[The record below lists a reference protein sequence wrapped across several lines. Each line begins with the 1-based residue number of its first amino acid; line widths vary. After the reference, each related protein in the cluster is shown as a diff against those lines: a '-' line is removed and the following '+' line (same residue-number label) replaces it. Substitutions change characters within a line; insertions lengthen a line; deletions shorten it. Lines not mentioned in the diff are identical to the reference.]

1 MSAAG
6 AAQLSPRQR
15 AEPSGVAGGAGDAV
29 GASDAAGAAAG
40 GRAAAGQRAG
50 SARAGGGISSG
61 GASSIGGGGG
71 AGGTRPPPELDMPSE
86 AKLWRG
92 LLLFTVGSLALAI
105 VIRSGVLSVLG
116 LSFHLQSPAA
126 LALALAVL
134 MVLCMSLYCVYCST

>member
-15 AEPSGVAGGAGDAV
+15 AEPAGAAGGAGDA
-29 GASDAAGAAAG
+29 ASAGDAAGAAAG
-40 GRAAAGQRAG
+40 GRAAAGQRAS
-50 SARAGGGISSG
+50 SARAGGGISGG
-61 GASSIGGGGG
+61 GASGIGGGG
-71 AGGTRPPPELDMPSE
+71 AGGSRPPPVLDMPSE